1 MSFFFHIQSI
11 IGLILLKDQKYN
23 HLRVLTLHHIK
34 QQLFTWTDQRQS
46 KKMTN
51 QLNVAT
57 LSVSKRGKTSL
68 TVQCKHN
75 AVSTDLHFTCLFVH
89 SQNLRFVVSV
99 PLHHTR
105 SASCPLL
112 NLLCSCHRIPSGF
125 LPVHLDCL
133 VFLHHLFF

>member
-1 MSFFFHIQSI
+1 MSFFFPYSVNHWFNFVKRSKVQSSPCPVFTS
-11 IGLILLKDQKYN
+11 
-23 HLRVLTLHHIK
+23 HLTTAMWI
-34 QQLFTWTDQRQS
+34 DQRQS

-57 LSVSKRGKTSL
+57 LSGSKRGKTSL

-75 AVSTDLHFTCLFVH
+75 VVSKDLHFTCLFVH

-99 PLHHTR
+99 HLHHTR

-112 NLLCSCHRIPSGF
+112 NLLCSCHQIPSGF
-125 LPVHLDCL
+125 LPVRLDCL
-133 VFLHHLFF
+133 VFLRHLFF